1 MDMRSLF
8 LNYEVALFVSTP
20 ARVEE
25 VAAWAR
31 DLMTDAQPG
40 LPAPGWPHELAENVV
55 RLLSPL
61 L

>member
-1 MDMRSLF
+1 MRSLF
-8 LNYEVALFVSTP
+8 LNYEVALYVSSP
-20 ARVEE
+20 AQVGE

-31 DLMTDAQPG
+31 SLMVDSRLE
-40 LPAPGWPHELAENVV
+40 LPALGWARELSENIV